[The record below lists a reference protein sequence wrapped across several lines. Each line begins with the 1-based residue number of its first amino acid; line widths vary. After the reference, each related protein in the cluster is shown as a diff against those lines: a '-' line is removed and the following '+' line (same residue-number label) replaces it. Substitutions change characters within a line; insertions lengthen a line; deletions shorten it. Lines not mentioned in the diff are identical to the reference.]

1 MKNVLLASFF
11 VAASAQPKLPTSA
24 YAITTYTTA
33 DCSAAETKKAIVTI
47 EGCNAY
53 GNCCICPVG
62 GGGSYQWKE
71 SSTTG
76 LTLQSYAS
84 ACDCSGSEVTLAQDW
99 GVCKAQPD
107 TSGLSTSSSMKT
119 VGSVA
124 SDDIMFGFYS
134 TSSCT
139 YGTGDTAKGVF
150 SRSTVAVS
158 GDCVDGLPAAGQ
170 STKVTYD
177 LTVDPPTIKTE
188 IFAAANCAGAA
199 AATINGLMG
208 QCAQVPS
215 ATATV
220 MGATSCTDASA
231 CYVWVFPLG
240 VFAPAAASSSVTT
253 GVALTVAGATGVA
266 AALLL

>member
-1 MKNVLLASFF
+1 M
-11 VAASAQPKLPTSA
+11 
-24 YAITTYTTA
+24 
-33 DCSAAETKKAIVTI
+33 
-47 EGCNAY
+47 
-53 GNCCICPVG
+53 
-62 GGGSYQWKE
+62 
-71 SSTTG
+71 
-76 LTLQSYAS
+76 
-84 ACDCSGSEVTLAQDW
+84 TLAQDW